1 MSDGPREIKFFAGS
15 FMATLGLNFFLFVLS
30 IFLILSQTFTS
41 FTINVVLLLLN
52 IVANVVAYKA
62 MSNRYQYRSFL
73 YGQIIGFS
81 LAGLLI
87 TLCGGLFNL

>member
-1 MSDGPREIKFFAGS
+1 MSEEPRQIKFFAGT
-15 FMATLGLNFFLFVLS
+15 FFATLGLNFLLFV
-30 IFLILSQTFTS
+30 FS
-41 FTINVVLLLLN
+41 FFLLLN
-52 IVANVVAYKA
+52 GTFSALTINIVLFLLNMVANVVAYRA

-87 TLCGGLFNL
+87 TLCGGLFNM